1 MISLFSLEPLRFRG
15 SKLPSARPRPY
26 RGSLPQVGASLERSY
41 ETLPAQQAGIGV
53 TVLAVAADE
62 GAGSLSMLQDPRITP
77 IVP

>member
-1 MISLFSLEPLRFRG
+1 M
-15 SKLPSARPRPY
+15 
-26 RGSLPQVGASLERSY
+26 GASLERSY